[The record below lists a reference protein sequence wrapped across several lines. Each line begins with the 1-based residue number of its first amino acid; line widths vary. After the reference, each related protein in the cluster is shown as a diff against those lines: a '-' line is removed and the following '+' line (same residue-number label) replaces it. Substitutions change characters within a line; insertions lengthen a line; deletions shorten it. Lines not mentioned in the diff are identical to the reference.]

1 MRSTIY
7 LSPLQI
13 TQAGIPLMSES
24 RHFISPD
31 EAQAPLYWGVDV
43 GGTSIKYGLVDDQGR
58 TLLFDRMAT
67 EESQGPQAAV
77 DRLAAALRNH
87 EAELAPALGEQIAA
101 LGLGTPGSMDL
112 PRGMLVEP
120 PNLPNWWNFPI
131 RDAVS
136 RATGR
141 QVAFLN
147 DANAAAYGE
156 FWLGTGR
163 EHDSMILLTLGTGVG
178 GGVIVDGE
186 LINGINSF
194 GSECGHIIVDSAPD
208 ARLCVWGG
216 GRGHLEAYAS
226 ASAVV
231 LRTRDRLRSGGAE
244 AASSRLSGSLGGSNS
259 ELTAK
264 KVYEAALDGDAL
276 ALEIIDETGFW
287 LGVGVA
293 TLVATIDPGLVVLG
307 GAMDFGG
314 RDSPIGRR
322 FVERIRGE
330 FTRRTFS
337 NVVAGTTIDFAKL
350 GGDAGYLGAAGYAR
364 RMHHLT
370 VS

>member
-1 MRSTIY
+1 
-7 LSPLQI
+7 
-13 TQAGIPLMSES
+13 
-24 RHFISPD
+24 
-31 EAQAPLYWGVDV
+31 
-43 GGTSIKYGLVDDQGR
+43 
-58 TLLFDRMAT
+58 
-67 EESQGPQAAV
+67 
-77 DRLAAALRNH
+77 
-87 EAELAPALGEQIAA
+87 
-101 LGLGTPGSMDL
+101 
-112 PRGMLVEP
+112 MLVEP